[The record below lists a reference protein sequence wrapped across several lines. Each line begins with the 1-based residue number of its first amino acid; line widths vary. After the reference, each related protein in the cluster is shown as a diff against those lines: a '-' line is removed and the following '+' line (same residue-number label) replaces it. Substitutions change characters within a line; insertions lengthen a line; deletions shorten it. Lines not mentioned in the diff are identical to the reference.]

1 MKTPA
6 MTTGRQPANMK
17 KSALLIAFH
26 FPPQSESSGIQRTL
40 SFAKNLGEAGESR
53 WDPMVLSAH
62 PMAYE
67 RKNSSQL
74 DGLPASL
81 IVSRPYALD
90 SKRHLGLFGR
100 YPEIIALPDRWISW
114 WLFAV
119 PAALWLIARQRPAVI
134 WSTFPIATAHL
145 IGLTLHG
152 LTGLPWVA
160 DFRDP
165 MLQDKFPKTRLQ
177 RKAFQWIETRAI
189 TRCSKA
195 VFTTQGALEAYK
207 ERFPENLH
215 HKFCVIE
222 NGYDEEAF
230 SASEA
235 GTPHPASPA
244 STDSRI
250 TLLHSGVL
258 YTEGRDPAEFF
269 RAIAVLKTRGRISA
283 SNLRVILRAPG
294 EMPYFTKLAKTCDVA
309 DIVSID
315 PPVPYQE
322 ALSEML
328 AADGLLI
335 FQGTPFNTQIPAKIY
350 EYFRARKPVL
360 GLLDPRGETARA
372 LGAAG
377 FTHTASMTSVDDIT
391 ATLDSFIQQI
401 HSGAAHIAGDEL
413 VNASSRKH
421 RAKQLAQVFDEVTDQ
436 VAGRMRDQIAGQ
448 PGAGS

>member
-1 MKTPA
+1 MKTLA
-6 MTTGRQPANMK
+6 MTTGLQPANMK
-17 KSALLIAFH
+17 KRALLIAFH

-40 SFAKNLGEAGESR
+40 SFAKNLGDVDGSQ

-145 IGLTLHG
+145 IGLTVQR

-177 RKAFQWIETRAI
+177 RKAFQWIEQRTI

-195 VFTTQGALEAYK
+195 IFTTQGALEAYVG
-207 ERFPENLH
+207 RFPASLH

-222 NGYDEEAF
+222 NGYDEETF
-230 SASEA
+230 GASEA
-235 GTPHPASPA
+235 RAQHPAGPSA
-244 STDSRI
+244 SDGRI

-269 RAIAVLKTRGRISA
+269 RAIAVLKKQGRVSA
-283 SNLRVILRAPG
+283 ANFRVILRAPG
-294 EMPYFTKLAKTCDVA
+294 EIPYFTKLANTCGVA
-309 DIVSID
+309 DIVSIA
-315 PPVPYQE
+315 PPVPYQA

-328 AADGLLI
+328 AVDGLLI

-350 EYFRARKPVL
+350 EYFRARKPIL
-360 GLLDPRGETARA
+360 GLLDPLGETARA

-377 FTHTASMTSVDDIT
+377 FRHTASMTSLDDIVT
-391 ATLDSFIQQI
+391 TLDNFIQQI
-401 HSGAAHIAGDEL
+401 QTGKAHIADDEL

-421 RAKQLAQVFDEVTDQ
+421 RAKQLAQVFDQVT
-436 VAGRMRDQIAGQ
+436 GRH
-448 PGAGS
+448 GAGS